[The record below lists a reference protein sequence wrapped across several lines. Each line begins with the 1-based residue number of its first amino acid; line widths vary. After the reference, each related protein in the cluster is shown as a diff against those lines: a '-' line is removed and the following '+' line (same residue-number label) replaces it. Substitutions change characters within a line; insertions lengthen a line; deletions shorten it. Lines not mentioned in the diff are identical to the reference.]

1 MAENKPTGTVL
12 VAGAGIS
19 GIKAAIE
26 LAESGYKVILIDDSP
41 QIGGILAKLDFQF
54 PTDHCG
60 MCRMLPLV
68 GREYASQ
75 YCMRK
80 SLFHDNIEILPFTRI
95 NSVQGDAGS
104 YKVEL
109 LKKAR
114 FVDPAVCNEMGDCIN
129 VCPVEVDDEFNQGLT
144 KRKAIYQAIP
154 HNTPKMLLI
163 DKQACNRCGECL
175 KVCQTG
181 AINLDAQDELES
193 REVQAIIL
201 ASGVKLYNT
210 QDFEDAKSY
219 AVSPDVVTSLAF
231 ERMLS
236 GSGTYQGDVIRRPSD
251 GRPAKNIA
259 WIQCMG
265 SRNRRQGR
273 DYCSSICCMF
283 ALKEAVLAKEKG
295 GPEVEATIFYMD
307 MRTFGKGFQQY
318 RDEAVDE
325 HGVKLIRCRV
335 QGVMLKPDGNL
346 QMRYLDPETN
356 DFYVQD
362 FDLVVMSTGQIPFE
376 THKKWSDLLNLP
388 LDDRGLIATETSS
401 KIRVA
406 GKNGIFLCGSLM
418 GLTDISEAMTS
429 GMAAAGE
436 ATKFLFSLGVDKLPE
451 EEIAEPAV
459 RSRDLPLVGV
469 VLCKC
474 GQKAGTA
481 GIDYELL
488 GNELKHYP
496 GVGAV
501 QVIDSI
507 CKTDGDSALI
517 DMFGKT
523 NCNRLLIGA
532 CQPFMYRRKLK
543 NEARKAGFNSAM
555 VEIFDL
561 FGIARRGMIE
571 PSNGDWTLRAARDV
585 KADIEKLKF
594 KPDLQVSTLPI
605 KQTALVVG
613 GGIGGMHAALSLA
626 DRGVPVHLVE
636 KEAHLGGYLGTQV
649 EHTVD
654 GLSPIAMATD
664 MKVKVFENKNITV
677 HLNCEVE
684 KSVGTLGSFESK
696 LHFKDNGESTYLHHG
711 AVIMVTG
718 GHEGAT
724 TEYGYGT
731 SETVLT
737 QAELKKRMANGD
749 IDVGELENVVM
760 IQCVGSRQEGGR
772 RYCSRICCMGAIAN
786 ALQIKEKNPE
796 ARVFILY
803 RDIMTYG
810 FYEQYYS
817 KARSAGIIFMNYSR
831 DDKPEVEFVEG
842 KPVVIFMDPV
852 LKEEMELN
860 ADLLVLS
867 TGVDAEESNRKLA
880 EAFNVSLT
888 EDGFFAEAD
897 AKWRPIEFQKVG
909 LYLAGTAH
917 SPMPLRSVIL
927 QAEAAAQ
934 KAYTF
939 LSGREVHTAA
949 VTSTVKNALCI
960 RCQRCVNIC
969 PYGARS
975 YNEADKCIEID
986 AAACQA
992 CGMCAVE
999 CQNNA
1004 AEVRGWSDKQ
1014 FMAVIDAKLMTALSH
1029 SLETAK
1035 AT

>member
-1 MAENKPTGTVL
+1 
-12 VAGAGIS
+12 
-19 GIKAAIE
+19 
-26 LAESGYKVILIDDSP
+26 
-41 QIGGILAKLDFQF
+41 
-54 PTDHCG
+54 
-60 MCRMLPLV
+60 MLPLV

-80 SLFHDNIEILPFTRI
+80 SLFHENIEILPFTEI
-95 NSVQGDAGS
+95 TSVQGDAGN
-104 YKVEL
+104 YQVDL
-109 LKKAR
+109 RKKAR
-114 FVDPAVCNEMGDCIN
+114 CIDPAICNEMGKCID
-129 VCPVEVDDEFNQGLT
+129 VCPVEVEDEFNHGLT
-144 KRKAIYQAIP
+144 KRKAVYQAVP
-154 HNTPKMLLI
+154 HNTPRMLLI
-163 DKQACNRCGECL
+163 DKQACTRCGECL
-175 KVCQTG
+175 KVCTTN
-181 AINLDAQDELES
+181 AINLDAEDEVET
-193 REVQAIIL
+193 REVHSIIM

-210 QDFEDAKSY
+210 QEFEDAKSY

-236 GSGTYQGDVIRRPSD
+236 ASGTYRGDVIRRPSD

-265 SRNRRQGR
+265 SRNRRQKR

-295 GPEVEATIFYMD
+295 GQEVDATIFYMD

-318 RDEAVDE
+318 RDKAVDE

-335 QGVMLKPDGNL
+335 QGVMLKPDGGL
-346 QMRYLDPETN
+346 QIRYLDPETN
-356 DFYVQD
+356 EFFVKA
-362 FDLVVMSTGQIPFE
+362 FDLVVLSTGQIPYE
-376 THKKWSDLLNLP
+376 THKKWADLMHTP
-388 LDDRGLIATETSS
+388 LDERGLLATEQSG
-401 KIRVA
+401 KVRVA
-406 GKNGIFLCGSLM
+406 GKPGLFLCGSLM
-418 GLTDISEAMTS
+418 GLTDVSEAMTS
-429 GMAAAGE
+429 GIAAAGE
-436 ATKFLFSLGVDKLPE
+436 ATKFLTTLGVDRMPE
-451 EEIAEPAV
+451 EAFAEPDAH
-459 RSRDLPLVGV
+459 RRELPLVSV
-469 VLCKC
+469 ALCKC
-474 GQKAGTA
+474 GEKTGAEGL
-481 GIDYELL
+481 DYEVLSAA
-488 GNELKHYP
+488 LKRYP

-501 QVIDSI
+501 RVIDSL
-507 CKTDGDSALI
+507 CKADGETALN
-517 DMFGKT
+517 DTLGKT
-523 NCNRLLIGA
+523 KCNRMLIGA

-543 NEARKAGFNSAM
+543 DSARKAGFNSSM

-561 FGIARRGMIE
+561 FGIARRGMVE
-571 PSNGDWTLRAARDV
+571 PKTGDWTLRTAREV

-605 KQTALVVG
+605 NQTALVIG
-613 GGIGGMHAALSLA
+613 GGIGGMHTALSLA

-654 GLSPIAMATD
+654 GLAPMAMATD
-664 MKVKVFENKNITV
+664 MKLKVFESRNITV

-684 KSVGTLGSFESK
+684 KTVGTLGSFESK
-696 LHFKDNGESTYLHHG
+696 LHFKDSGENTYLHHG
-711 AVIMVTG
+711 AVIMATG

-737 QAELKKRMANGD
+737 QAELKKGLASGD
-749 IDVGELENVVM
+749 IDAGELENVVM
-760 IQCVGSRQEGGR
+760 IQCVGSRQPEGR
-772 RYCSRICCMGAIAN
+772 RYCSRICCMGAIGN
-786 ALQIKEKNPE
+786 ALKIKEENPE

-817 KARSAGIIFMNYSR
+817 QARSAGIIFMNYSL
-831 DDKPEVEFVEG
+831 DNKPQVEMVEG
-842 KPVVIFMDPV
+842 KSVVKIMEPV
-852 LKEEMELN
+852 LQEEMELP
-860 ADLLVLS
+860 ADLVVLS
-867 TGVDAEESNRKLA
+867 TGVDPEESNQRLA
-880 EAFNVSLT
+880 DAFSVSLT
-888 EDGFFAEAD
+888 EEGFLAEAD
-897 AKWRPIEFQKVG
+897 SKWRPIEFQKVG

-917 SPMPLRSVIL
+917 SPMPLKSVIL

-934 KAYTF
+934 KAYTY

-949 VTSTVKNALCI
+949 VTSTVKDALCV

-975 YNEADKCIEID
+975 YNEADKCIDID

-992 CGMCAVE
+992 CGMCAAE

-1014 FMAVIDAKLMTALSH
+1014 LMAAIDAKLMDSQLLT
-1029 SLETAK
+1029 SLR
-1035 AT
+1035 

>member
-1 MAENKPTGTVL
+1 MMAEKKPIGTVL

-26 LAESGYKVILIDDSP
+26 LAESGYKVILTDDSP
-41 QIGGILAKLDFQF
+41 QMGGILAKLDYQF

-80 SLFHDNIEILPFTRI
+80 SLFHENIEILPFTEI
-95 NSVQGDAGS
+95 TSVSGDGGN
-104 YKVEL
+104 YQVEL

-114 FVDPAVCNEMGDCIN
+114 CIDPAICNEMGKCID
-129 VCPVEVDDEFNQGLT
+129 VCPVEVEDAFNHGLT
-144 KRKAIYQAIP
+144 KRRAVYQAVP

-163 DKQACNRCGECL
+163 DKQACTRCGECL
-175 KVCQTG
+175 KVCTAN
-181 AINLDAQDELES
+181 AINLDAEDEVET
-193 REVQAIIL
+193 REVHSIIL

-210 QDFEDAKSY
+210 QEFEDAKSY

-236 GSGTYQGDVIRRPSD
+236 SSGTYRGDVIRRPSD

-265 SRNRRQGR
+265 SRNRRQKR

-295 GPEVEATIFYMD
+295 GPEVETTIFYMD

-318 RDEAVDE
+318 RDKAVDE
-325 HGVKLIRCRV
+325 HGVKLVRCRV
-335 QGVMLKPDGNL
+335 QGVMLRPDGSL

-356 DFYVQD
+356 EFFVKA
-362 FDLVVMSTGQIPFE
+362 FDLVVLSTGQIPFE
-376 THKKWSDLLNLP
+376 THKKWADLMNLP
-388 LDDRGLIATETSS
+388 LDSRGLIATGQS
-401 KIRVA
+401 KVKVSDKP
-406 GKNGIFLCGSLM
+406 GLFLCGSLM
-418 GLTDISEAMTS
+418 GLTDVSEAMTS
-429 GMAAAGE
+429 GIAAAGE
-436 ATKFLFSLGVDKLPE
+436 ATKFLTTLGVDRMPE
-451 EEIAEPAV
+451 EKIAEPDA
-459 RSRDLPLVGV
+459 RRRDLPLVSV
-469 VLCKC
+469 ALCKC
-474 GQKAGTA
+474 GEKTGAAGL
-481 GIDYELL
+481 DYEVLIAA
-488 GNELKHYP
+488 LKRYP

-501 QVIDSI
+501 QVIDSL
-507 CKTDGDSALI
+507 CKADGETALN
-517 DMFGKT
+517 DTLGKT
-523 NCNRLLIGA
+523 KCNRLLIGA

-543 NEARKAGFNSAM
+543 DSARKAGFNSSM

-561 FGIARRGMIE
+561 FGIARRGMVE
-571 PSNGDWTLRAARDV
+571 PMTGDWTLRAAREV

-605 KQTALVVG
+605 NQTALVIG
-613 GGIGGMHAALSLA
+613 GGIGGMHTALSLA

-654 GLSPIAMATD
+654 GLAPIAMATD
-664 MKVKVFENKNITV
+664 MKLKVFESRNITV

-684 KSVGTLGSFESK
+684 KSIGTLGSFESK
-696 LHFKDNGESTYLHHG
+696 LHFKDSGENTYLHHG
-711 AVIMVTG
+711 AVIMATG

-737 QAELKKRMANGD
+737 QAELKQGMASGD
-749 IDVGELENVVM
+749 IDLSEIENVVM
-760 IQCVGSRQEGGR
+760 IQCVGSRQPEGR
-772 RYCSRICCMGAIAN
+772 RYCSRICCMGAIGN
-786 ALQIKEKNPE
+786 ALKIKEKNPE

-817 KARSAGIIFMNYSR
+817 KARSAGIIFMNYSL
-831 DDKPEVEFVEG
+831 DNKPQVEMIEG
-842 KPVVIFMDPV
+842 KSVVKLMEPV
-852 LKEEMELN
+852 LQEEMELP
-860 ADLLVLS
+860 ADLVVLS
-867 TGVDAEESNRKLA
+867 TGVDPEESNQRLA
-880 EAFNVSLT
+880 DAFSVSLT
-888 EDGFFAEAD
+888 EDGFLAEAD

-917 SPMPLRSVIL
+917 SPMPLKSVIL

-934 KAYTF
+934 KAYTY

-949 VTSTVKNALCI
+949 VTSTVKDALCV

-975 YNEADKCIEID
+975 YNEADKCVDID

-992 CGMCAVE
+992 CGMCAAE

-1014 FMAVIDAKLMTALSH
+1014 LMAAIDAKLMDSQLLT
-1029 SLETAK
+1029 SLR
-1035 AT
+1035 